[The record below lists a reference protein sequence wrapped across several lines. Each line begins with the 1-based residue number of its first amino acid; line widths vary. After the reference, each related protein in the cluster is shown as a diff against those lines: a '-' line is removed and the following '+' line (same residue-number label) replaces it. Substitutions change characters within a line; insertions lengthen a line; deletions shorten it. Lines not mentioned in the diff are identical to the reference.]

1 MDTYTY
7 DINPETGLRENENGD
22 AFPLIPDQWSDQ
34 DGDGFGDFQNGY
46 QADACPQIPGVINGT
61 FGIGCKIIDGND
73 DDLDSVINEDDICP
87 DTDSGKSVDLNG
99 LQIIN

>member
-1 MDTYTY
+1 MLALKF
-7 DINPETGLRENENGD
+7 I
-22 AFPLIPDQWSDQ
+22 
-34 DGDGFGDFQNGY
+34 
-46 QADACPQIPGVINGT
+46 VINGT

-99 LQIIN
+99 CAR